1 MSSFE
6 RQCTNQAKR
15 CRCMKWISRRKWLRV
30 VSGTMV
36 ASFLVPGVF
45 AGAHKD
51 FPQKRSDV
59 YMPVSLAVGSVRT
72 PEFSAIAHWY
82 DIIIQVEK
90 PLPFRQMQCMMG
102 VATGPLELKDCSKN
116 DPLLRADWAVWDG
129 ERIVDHG
136 SIPDRCACAF
146 EDKHIF
152 KLLGSF
158 GGEAGKKYVVEV
170 KFTKDGTP
178 LNVANPHLIVIQHRY
193 FW

>member
-1 MSSFE
+1 
-6 RQCTNQAKR
+6 
-15 CRCMKWISRRKWLRV
+15 MKWISRRKWLRATTGAISALFL
-30 VSGTMV
+30 VSGIC
-36 ASFLVPGVF
+36 

-72 PEFSAIAHWY
+72 PEFAAIAQWY

-90 PLPFRQMQCMMG
+90 PLPFVQMQCMMG
-102 VATGPLELKDCSKN
+102 VGSNLHDPKDCSNN
-116 DPLLRADWAVWDG
+116 DPLLRADWTVWDG
-129 ERIVDHG
+129 AHMVDHG
-136 SIPDRCACAF
+136 SIPGRCACAF
-146 EDKHIF
+146 EAKHIF

-158 GGEAGKKYVVEV
+158 GAEAGKKYVVEV